1 MLAIKNNLMADNAAR
16 NLGTSYNALA
26 KSVERLSSGLRI
38 NSARDDAAGLAVR
51 ELIRADIAALRQ
63 GSRNAADA
71 VSMLQSAEG
80 GLAVIDN
87 ILVRMRELGE
97 QAATGSYSSDQKT
110 MMQNEFTQLS
120 AEIDR
125 IADNTGF
132 NSNKLLDATGAG
144 AFSISLGSGTAI
156 SLNKADMT
164 ATGLGL
170 DGVKAGG
177 AFSTWVASETAAWA
191 TVTTSGTLDFAF
203 TTGTDAYTL
212 NAVLTTTGGDGAGV
226 YTMQQ
231 VADAIN
237 AESRADKNYNAATI
251 VTDTA
256 TGLKTMQIQHISG
269 GTSSLAVSA
278 TTLVNT
284 GAAIG
289 TDGSWLKTAGSGTAV
304 DISADAAA
312 AITAIGNA
320 IIAKDTFRAEL
331 GYMMNRLEAA
341 QSVND
346 IQAEN
351 LSTAESR
358 ISDVD
363 VATEMAAM
371 TRNQVLAQA
380 GISMLAQAN
389 QMPQM
394 AMQLLRG

>member
-1 MLAIKNNLMADNAAR
+1 MLAIKNNMMADNAAR

-38 NSARDDAAGLAVR
+38 NSAKDDAAGLAVR
-51 ELIRADIAALRQ
+51 ELIRSDVAALRQ

-80 GLAVIDN
+80 GMAIIDN

-97 QAATGSYSSDQKT
+97 QAATGSYSAAQKDI
-110 MMQNEFTQLS
+110 MQNEFFQLS
-120 AEIDR
+120 EEIDR
-125 IADNTGF
+125 IAENTGF
-132 NSNKLLDATGAG
+132 NGNKLLDSDLGT
-144 AFSISLGSGTAI
+144 FSISLGSGTAI
-156 SLNKADMT
+156 TLNKADMT
-164 ATGLGL
+164 VIGLGI
-170 DGVKAGG
+170 GGTKAQ
-177 AFSTWVASETAAWA
+177 ASFETWVDDETAAWL
-191 TVTTSGTLDFAF
+191 TVDVSGILEILAGAETQIDVTLAD
-203 TTGTDAYTL
+203 D
-212 NAVLTTTGGDGAGV
+212 GGSNSDGV
-226 YTMQQ
+226 YTMQE
-231 VADAIN
+231 VVDAIN
-237 AESRADKNYNAATI
+237 AQSRSTSDYNAAAI
-251 VTDTA
+251 VTDTV
-256 TGLKTMQIQHISG
+256 TNMRTIQIQAKAVGNVAISVAG
-269 GTSSLAVSA
+269 DGTLDTALESIEV
-278 TTLVNT
+278 
-284 GAAIG
+284 AANWADANG
-289 TDGSWLKTAGSGTAV
+289 TGTAV
-304 DISADAAA
+304 DISTDATT
-312 AITAIGNA
+312 AITAIGAA

-389 QMPQM
+389 TMPQM
-394 AMQLLRG
+394 AMQLLRA

>member
-1 MLAIKNNLMADNAAR
+1 MLAIKNNMMADNAAR

-38 NSARDDAAGLAVR
+38 NSAKDDAAGLAVR
-51 ELIRADIAALRQ
+51 ELIRADVAALRQ

-80 GLAVIDN
+80 GMAIIDN

-97 QAATGSYSSDQKT
+97 QASTGSYSQAQKD
-110 MMQNEFTQLS
+110 MMQNEFSQLS

-125 IADNTGF
+125 IAQNTGF
-132 NSNKLLDATGAG
+132 NSNKLLDADASG

-156 SLNKADMT
+156 LLNKADMT
-164 ATGLGL
+164 TTGLNIANGQRAS
-170 DGVKAGG
+170 GT
-177 AFSTWVASETAAWA
+177 FSTYVADENAAAWT
-191 TVTTSGTLDFAF
+191 TVG
-203 TTGTDAYTL
+203 
-212 NAVLTTTGGDGAGV
+212 TGGDLDIDVNMTDAAGV
-226 YTMQQ
+226 DYVLNVTLGAAAYTMQEL
-231 VADAIN
+231 ANEIN
-237 AESRADKNYNAATI
+237 AVSRADQDYNAATI
-251 VTDTA
+251 VTDA
-256 TGLKTMQIQHISG
+256 NTGLKTIQIQAKFG
-269 GTSSLAVSA
+269 GLATFSVVGDGVLATSD
-278 TTLVNT
+278 
-284 GAAIG
+284 GAEIE
-289 TDGSWLKTAGSGTAV
+289 TAGGWIV
-304 DISADAAA
+304 DAGADGMDIANDAAG
-312 AITAIGNA
+312 AITAIGLA

-351 LSTAESR
+351 LAAAESR

-394 AMQLLRG
+394 AMQLLRA